1 MQCQSLRQTASGLD
15 LSGFD
20 KWEKEALLYLYV
32 NGGAGAQH
40 SVEYMLANGIH
51 IVIET
56 EMHFGRP
63 AWFDSDTVYVVLDDG
78 KNKLW
83 LFGISHGDATTET
96 SIYGI
101 KLLFRVFF
109 PIYADDLPS
118 YTKQATPYM
127 GDTMRTTREPKLLD
141 SPWALSNIIHEALH
155 IEQGFALSHSIE
167 GERLAWQAGLRVYQY
182 LKPAEFGTGSA
193 YTNVLNATDSMSF
206 VQAMWDPDYKA
217 SMLAFY
223 PEYPGGTCLGTLFWC
238 LYLAINSR

>member
-78 KNKLW
+78 KN
-83 LFGISHGDATTET
+83 
-96 SIYGI
+96 
-101 KLLFRVFF
+101 
-109 PIYADDLPS
+109 
-118 YTKQATPYM
+118 
-127 GDTMRTTREPKLLD
+127 KLLD